1 MKPNWRMVC
10 GSLPLYI
17 VGMMFVT
24 ARLFANL
31 TEGMIG
37 EPVPGVGPLVDAIA
51 ELVNSIEDWIADD

>member
-17 VGMMFVT
+17 AGMMFVT

-37 EPVPGVGPLVDAIA
+37 EPIPVVGPLVDVAA
-51 ELVNSIEDWIADD
+51 ELVNSIEAWIAND